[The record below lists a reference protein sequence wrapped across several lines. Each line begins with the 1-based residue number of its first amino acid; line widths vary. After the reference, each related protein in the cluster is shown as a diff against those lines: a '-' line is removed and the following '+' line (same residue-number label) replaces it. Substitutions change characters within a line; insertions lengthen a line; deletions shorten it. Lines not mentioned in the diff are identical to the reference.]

1 MERPGGLSRRENSRH
16 FHRATMTTCHS
27 SRGLRFGYFVRMGVG
42 SLIPVHLAACVVA
55 ALVGASAQA
64 GERSSAFV
72 DASEAVPGLV
82 VEMRY
87 AGEHNF
93 VGTRIDGYQRR
104 LCLLTKPAATA
115 LAAVQRDL
123 AEQGLGLKVF
133 DCYRP
138 TRAVAHFVHWAQNL
152 ADQRGKDEFYPDVDK
167 RDLFRE
173 GYIAERS
180 SHSRGST
187 VDLTLV
193 RLADGAP
200 ATELD
205 MGTCFDRFSPR
216 SWPSD
221 TNVDTGAQANR
232 TLLAAAMERRGFKP
246 YDKEWWHFTLA
257 DEPFPDTYFDFPVR

>member
-1 MERPGGLSRRENSRH
+1 MDRSTGVSRGKNPAG
-16 FHRATMTTCHS
+16 FQPACVTTCHATRR
-27 SRGLRFGYFVRMGVG
+27 RGARYSVTMRIWF
-42 SLIPVHLAACVVA
+42 LAVASVVA
-55 ALVGASAQA
+55 TLICAPAMG
-64 GERSSAFV
+64 GERSAAFV
-72 DASEAVPGLV
+72 DASDVVPGLV

-93 VGTRIDGYQRR
+93 VGTRIDGYKRR
-104 LCLLTKPAATA
+104 LCLLTKQAALA

-123 AEQGLGLKVF
+123 SEQGLGLKVF

-138 TRAVAHFVHWAQNL
+138 ARAVAHFVHWAQDL
-152 ADQRGKDEFYPDVDK
+152 TDQRVKDEFYPDVDK
-167 RDLFRE
+167 RDLFKD
-173 GYIAERS
+173 GYIADRS

-187 VDLTLV
+187 VDITLV
-193 RLADGAP
+193 RLVDDSA

-221 TNVDTGAQANR
+221 TSVGETARHNR
-232 TLLAAAMERRGFKP
+232 ELLATAMERRGFKP
-246 YDKEWWHFTLA
+246 YPKEWWHFTLA

>member
-1 MERPGGLSRRENSRH
+1 MRASNPARSAAVSASLALIGL
-16 FHRATMTTCHS
+16 
-27 SRGLRFGYFVRMGVG
+27 
-42 SLIPVHLAACVVA
+42 LAALMCSPVA
-55 ALVGASAQA
+55 AGD
-64 GERSSAFV
+64 RSPAFV

-93 VGTRIDGYQRR
+93 VGSRIDGYRRR
-104 LCLLTKPAATA
+104 LCLLSKQAAAA
-115 LAAVQRDL
+115 LAEVQRDL

-138 TRAVAHFVHWAQNL
+138 ARAVAHFVRWAQDS
-152 ADQRGKDEFYPDVDK
+152 ADQRGKAEFYPDVDK
-167 RDLFRE
+167 GDLFKQ
-173 GYIAERS
+173 GYIADRS
-180 SHSRGST
+180 GHSRGST
-187 VDLTLV
+187 IDVTLV
-193 RLADGAP
+193 RLTDGKP

-205 MGTCFDRFSPR
+205 MGTCFDLFSPR

-221 TNVDTGAQANR
+221 RSVSAAAQKNR
-232 TLLAAAMERRGFKP
+232 TLLGKAMTQRGFRP

>member
-1 MERPGGLSRRENSRH
+1 MDRPTGIWRSQNLRCFRRAR
-16 FHRATMTTCHS
+16 MTTCHATGR
-27 SRGLRFGYFVRMGVG
+27 RGLGYAAIMRIV
-42 SLIPVHLAACVVA
+42 SLVLAGVA
-55 ALVGASAQA
+55 ATLVYASAIA
-64 GERSSAFV
+64 GERSPAFV
-72 DASEAVPGLV
+72 DASDVVPSLV

-93 VGTRIDGYQRR
+93 VGTRIDGYNRR
-104 LCLLTKPAATA
+104 LCLLTKQAATA

-123 AEQGLGLKVF
+123 SEQGLGLKVF

-138 TRAVAHFVHWAQNL
+138 ARAVAHFVQWAQDVAN
-152 ADQRGKDEFYPDVDK
+152 QRVKDEFYPDVDK
-167 RDLFRE
+167 RDLFKD

-187 VDLTLV
+187 VDITLV
-193 RLADGAP
+193 RLTDGAP

-221 TNVDTGAQANR
+221 TSVGDTAHHNR
-232 TLLAAAMERRGFKP
+232 ELLAAVMQRRGFKP